1 MMNVLALME
10 LLKNFPP
17 DTPVLLSSD
26 EEGNSI
32 RHLSTYSTE
41 ETDNVES
48 YEVNLVHPDEKWD
61 DETYVEVIVL
71 WP

>member
-32 RHLSTYSTE
+32 RHLSTYSLE
-41 ETDNVES
+41 EVEDIEQWEVELIYTDTA
-48 YEVNLVHPDEKWD
+48 DE
-61 DETYVEVIVL
+61 DEDYQEVIVL